1 MEGVGGSSGKM
12 TKPVLFCTNQQSTG
26 EGGEEAMHRVDSK
39 ELHKKGEEL
48 HIWARNAHAEAENV
62 LAWLLRV

>member
-26 EGGEEAMHRVDSK
+26 EGGEEAMHR
-39 ELHKKGEEL
+39 EL